1 MRRKLW
7 ERISKPMLSFI
18 LFGLIFSAS
27 ALYNSIQSA
36 HAATNFNIST
46 VGDWG
51 CNSNTRDSAKNINNK
66 NPELVLG
73 LGDYSYQKT
82 AKCWFDIIK
91 PFDKVTQINIGDH
104 DDDGKSLLDSYL
116 SHFDLKKQ
124 YYSFDIQNIHVL
136 TMATE
141 LNYKEGSKQ
150 FKFVNSDL
158 QKASKNQNTK
168 WIIVNMHNPLYTSP
182 NTCSANLCQGSK
194 TLRDTYHE
202 LFDKFRVDLVLEGKV
217 HNYQRSFPIEYNPNN
232 PSKPIVSS
240 DDKHTYNNPAGE
252 VFAIVGTGGIDLHG
266 LSGKSKFT
274 ASQQDKKFGILD
286 IQITNNGNKLEAKY
300 YTNEGKVKDHFSIVK
315 SSTGSSGTGVGKSNA
330 RPSNPFG

>member
-1 MRRKLW
+1 
-7 ERISKPMLSFI
+7 MLSLI
-18 LFGLIFSAS
+18 LFGSIFSGS
-27 ALYNSIQSA
+27 ALYNSIHSA
-36 HAATNFNIST
+36 HAAASFNIST

-51 CNSNTRDSAKNINNK
+51 CSSNTKDTAKNINNK

-104 DDDGKSLLDSYL
+104 DDDSKSILDSYL

-141 LNYKEGSKQ
+141 LDYKKGSKQ
-150 FKFVNSDL
+150 FEFVNNDL
-158 QKASKNQNTK
+158 QKASKNPSTK
-168 WIIVNMHNPLYTSP
+168 WIIVSLHNPLYSSP

-194 TLRDTYHE
+194 TLRDTYHQ
-202 LFDKFRVDLVLEGKV
+202 LFDKFGVDIVLEGKV
-217 HNYQRSFPIEYNPNN
+217 HNYQRSFPMEYNPNN
-232 PSKPIVSS
+232 PSKPIPSS
-240 DDKHTYNNPAGE
+240 DDKHKYNNPAGE

-266 LSGKSKFT
+266 LSDKSKFT
-274 ASQQDKKFGILD
+274 ASQQG
-286 IQITNNGNKLEAKY
+286 
-300 YTNEGKVKDHFSIVK
+300 
-315 SSTGSSGTGVGKSNA
+315 
-330 RPSNPFG
+330 

>member
-1 MRRKLW
+1 LQKLLK
-7 ERISKPMLSFI
+7 SLLS
-18 LFGLIFSAS
+18 LVLLSAVFSGN
-27 ALYNSIQSA
+27 ALYNSLQTAQAI
-36 HAATNFNIST
+36 NISAA
-46 VGDWG
+46 GDWG
-51 CNSNTRDSAKNINNK
+51 CSSNTKDSAKNIKNK
-66 NPELVLG
+66 DPELVLG

-91 PFDKVTQINIGDH
+91 PFDKITKINIGDH
-104 DDDGKSLLDSYL
+104 DDDSKSLLESYL

-141 LNYKEGSKQ
+141 LELKKGSKQ
-150 FKFVNSDL
+150 FDFVNSDL
-158 QKASKNQNTK
+158 QKASKNTNTK

-194 TLRDTYHE
+194 TLRDTYHK
-202 LFDKFRVDLVLEGKV
+202 LFDKFGVDLVLEAKV
-217 HNYQRSFPIEYNPNN
+217 HDYQRSFPIEYNPTK

-252 VFAIVGTGGIDLHG
+252 VFVIVGTGGVDLHG

-286 IQITNNGNKLEAKY
+286 IQIPKNGNKLEATY
-300 YTNEGKVKDHFSIVK
+300 YTNDGKVKDHFSIAK
-315 SSTGSSGTGVGKSNA
+315 SGGGSTSSSTTASNSGF
-330 RPSNPFG
+330 SNPFG